1 MPMPTTIFPT
11 WPHLVFAVFEPIS
24 LIGGWLCPILD
35 LQGFVLDQ
43 IPSAAP
49 KALPVAAAVAAG
61 VAPTAPKEVEIHATS
76 VALAYQLANLY
87 GLLAILGAGVIHAT
101 SEPKVLRNY
110 LVALAVADVGHIYVT
125 YLAMGPELFFD
136 VAGWN
141 VLTWGNVGATA
152 FLFVNRILY
161 FLGVF
166 GYAQGP
172 EARKIKEI

>member
-1 MPMPTTIFPT
+1 MPSTIFPT

-43 IPSAAP
+43 VPNSPSHSGNPSPSAS
-49 KALPVAAAVAAG
+49 AAAVMPG
-61 VAPTAPKEVEIHATS
+61 PKEVEIHATS

-87 GLLAILGAGVIHAT
+87 GLLAVLGAGVLHAT

-110 LVALAVADVGHIYVT
+110 LVALAIADIGHVYVT
-125 YLAMGPELFFD
+125 YLAMGPDVFLD
-136 VAGWN
+136 VARWN
-141 VLTWGNVGATA
+141 VLTWGNVGVTL
-152 FLFVNRILY
+152 FLFANRILY

-166 GYAQGP
+166 GYAGADSV
-172 EARKIKEI
+172 EGKEKRS

>member
-1 MPMPTTIFPT
+1 MPTTIFPT

-49 KALPVAAAVAAG
+49 K
-61 VAPTAPKEVEIHATS
+61 EVEIHATS

-87 GLLAILGAGVIHAT
+87 GLLAILGAGVLTAT

-110 LVALAVADVGHIYVT
+110 LFALAVADVGHAYVT

-136 VAGWN
+136 VASWN
-141 VLTWGNVGATA
+141 VLTWGNVGVTA

-166 GYAQGP
+166 GYAKGGSG
-172 EARKIKEI
+172 EKVKHS